1 MAMPDIGFMELL
13 VIGIVALIVVGPKDL
28 PVMFRKAGQAMGNV
42 RAMARQFTRAMEDAA
57 GESGMKDI
65 SRDLRNITNPRK
77 MGMDAINKAFD
88 DIDPTKFA
96 EGSETRRLAEEK
108 AAAQKAART
117 VATARR
123 TEAEARIKTAKG
135 TAAPPAPV
143 VAPEPSPPAPAAA
156 TPAPVKTGAK
166 AGAKAGIKVGVKTR
180 AQTSTKAGTK
190 AGADTGTDRP

>member
-1 MAMPDIGFMELL
+1 MPDIGFMELL

-57 GESGMKDI
+57 AESGMKDI

-77 MGMDAINKAFD
+77 MGMDAVNKAFD

-117 VATARR
+117 AATAHR
-123 TEAEARIKTAKG
+123 TEEEARIKAAKG
-135 TAAPPAPV
+135 TAAPPAPH
-143 VAPEPSPPAPAAA
+143 APAPATEPSPPAPEAA
-156 TPAPVKTGAK
+156 TPAPPASKAATPVKTRAKTRAK
-166 AGAKAGIKVGVKTR
+166 AGA
-180 AQTSTKAGTK
+180 K